1 MPYCLI
7 KLHRALWLLFLCSP
21 IIVFFFFLEL
31 MISVF
36 IRNGDAYAGE
46 YFADKMHG
54 FGVYSFANGHCYE
67 GSWHEGKRQGVGM
80 YTFRNGETQSGH
92 WQNGVLDIPST
103 QSATYPVSPVGVNH
117 SRVLN
122 AVQVHPTFMI

>member
-1 MPYCLI
+1 M
-7 KLHRALWLLFLCSP
+7 
-21 IIVFFFFLEL
+21 LEL
-31 MISVF
+31 IISVF